1 MKRVKMVLAYD
12 GTNYCGWQFQT
23 NGITVEEVL
32 GRALSELL
40 EEAKK
45 MDRLF
50 EIYEAKKATACIPK
64 DA

>member
-1 MKRVKMVLAYD
+1 MDIKKVIEAHRKRLDRMARESD
-12 GTNYCGWQFQT
+12 N
-23 NGITVEEVL
+23 
-32 GRALSELL
+32 LSELL

-50 EIYEAKKATACIPK
+50 EIYETKKATACIPK